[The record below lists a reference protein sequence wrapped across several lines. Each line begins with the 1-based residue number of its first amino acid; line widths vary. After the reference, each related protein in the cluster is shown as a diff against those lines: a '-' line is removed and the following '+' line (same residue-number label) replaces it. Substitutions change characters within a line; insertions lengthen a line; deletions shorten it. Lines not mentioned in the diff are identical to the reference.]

1 MSTENDLIK
10 KLMVSKAIMDKHK
23 QIPRSGNG
31 GVMTEEYDEPRNIN
45 APQVESFDPVSA
57 NYNLPDGVM
66 LTSESKPTTYQQ
78 PTEDR
83 IINSKLPDEIKR
95 LMIEH
100 PIHQPSSVS
109 GPTLSNDIVEKASRL
124 MNKDAGGNKL
134 SQTSQRQVVRE
145 SVLDNGNL
153 RGMLKEVLTE
163 ILTENG
169 VIAESTSKSN
179 ETFSFKVGK
188 HLFEG
193 KVLKVKKLS

>member
-23 QIPRSGNG
+23 QMPRSGNG
-31 GVMTEEYDEPRNIN
+31 VINEEYNEPRNIN
-45 APQVESFDPVSA
+45 TPQVESFNPVSA

-66 LTSESKPTTYQQ
+66 LTSESKPITYQQ

-100 PIHQPSSVS
+100 PIQQPNSMS
-109 GPTLSNDIVEKASRL
+109 GPTISNDIVEKAARL
-124 MNKDAGGNKL
+124 MNKDAGGNEINPA
-134 SQTSQRQVVRE
+134 SQRQIVRE
-145 SVLDNGNL
+145 SVLDNQNL

-169 VIAESTSKSN
+169 VIAESTTKSN

>member
-1 MSTENDLIK
+1 MNTENDLIK

-23 QIPRSGNG
+23 QMPRSGNG
-31 GVMTEEYDEPRNIN
+31 VINEEYNEPRNIN
-45 APQVESFDPVSA
+45 TPQVESFNPVSA

-66 LTSESKPTTYQQ
+66 LTSESKPITYQQ

-100 PIHQPSSVS
+100 PIQQPNSMG
-109 GPTLSNDIVEKASRL
+109 GPTLSNDIVEKAARL
-124 MNKDAGGNKL
+124 MNKDAGGNEINP
-134 SQTSQRQVVRE
+134 TSQRQIVRE
-145 SVLDNGNL
+145 SVLDNQNL
-153 RGMLKEVLTE
+153 RSMLKEVLTE

-169 VIAESTSKSN
+169 VIAESTTKSN

>member
-1 MSTENDLIK
+1 MNSENDLIQ

-23 QIPRSGNG
+23 QMPRSGAS
-31 GVMTEEYDEPRNIN
+31 GVMTEEYTEPRKIN
-45 APQVESFDPVSA
+45 APELESFNPVTA
-57 NYNLPDGVM
+57 NYNLPDEFK
-66 LTSESKPTTYQQ
+66 LTENKPITYQQ
-78 PTEDR
+78 PTEER

-100 PIHQPSSVS
+100 PINQPNTMA
-109 GPTLSNDIVEKASRL
+109 GPSLSNDIVEKAARL
-124 MNKDAGGNKL
+124 MNKDAGGNEKNKP
-134 SQTSQRQVVRE
+134 SQRQIVRE
-145 SVLDNGNL
+145 SVLDNQNL
-153 RGMLKEVLTE
+153 RSMLKEVLTE

-169 VIAESTSKSN
+169 VIAESTTKSN

>member
-1 MSTENDLIK
+1 MNSKNDLIQ

-23 QIPRSGNG
+23 QMPRSGANG
-31 GVMTEEYDEPRNIN
+31 IMTEEYTEPRKIN
-45 APQVESFDPVSA
+45 APELESFNPVTA
-57 NYNLPDGVM
+57 NYNLPDEFK
-66 LTSESKPTTYQQ
+66 LTESKPITYQQ
-78 PTEDR
+78 PTEER

-100 PIHQPSSVS
+100 PINQPNTMA
-109 GPTLSNDIVEKASRL
+109 GPSLSNDIVEKAARL
-124 MNKDAGGNKL
+124 MNKDAGGNEINKP
-134 SQTSQRQVVRE
+134 SQRQIVRE
-145 SVLDNGNL
+145 SVLDNQNL
-153 RGMLKEVLTE
+153 RSMLKEVLTE

-169 VIAESTSKSN
+169 VIAESTTKSN

>member
-31 GVMTEEYDEPRNIN
+31 GVITEEYDEPRNIN
-45 APQVESFDPVSA
+45 VPQVESFDPVSA
-57 NYNLPDGVM
+57 NYNSPDGVM
-66 LTSESKPTTYQQ
+66 LTSESKPITYQQ

-83 IINSKLPDEIKR
+83 IINSKLPDDIKR
-95 LMIEH
+95 LMLEN
-100 PIHQPSSVS
+100 PIIQPSMT
-109 GPTLSNDIVEKASRL
+109 GPSLSNDLVEKAARL
-124 MNKDAGGNKL
+124 MNKDAGGNTL
-134 SQTSQRQVVRE
+134 TQPSQRQIVRE
-145 SVLDNGNL
+145 SVPETGNL

-163 ILTENG
+163 ILKENG
-169 VIAESTSKSN
+169 IIAESTTKSN

-193 KVLKVKKLS
+193 KVLKVKKLN